1 MWRYQHFSLCLG
13 LPPNLPLHSTPI
25 ALFPRAA
32 QRGRT
37 MQQHREL
44 AFFFPNRNRKTDPCE
59 SESTGE
65 IQWGKIWRRRSLILC
80 INQCL
85 PTVHFVTQTQRN
97 PTQALRIRLWPK
109 PPPASEM
116 KPRVRKA
123 WSGPKAAEP
132 RVGKQDW
139 HWENHPPKW
148 YKPKWADCLPK
159 RRNATSVLKGP
170 LTRLR
175 VSENNIQKVQ
185 DTIQTH
191 STYKTLG
198 NSDPFT
204 RKTANNRDQS
214 KMILKLMKIFLKQ
227 L

>member
-1 MWRYQHFSLCLG
+1 MSQRVLG
-13 LPPNLPLHSTPI
+13 KSNEERS
-25 ALFPRAA
+25 
-32 QRGRT
+32 
-37 MQQHREL
+37 
-44 AFFFPNRNRKTDPCE
+44 
-59 SESTGE
+59 GE
-65 IQWGKIWRRRSLILC
+65 GGPLILC

-148 YKPKWADCLPK
+148 YKPKWADCLQK